1 MIVSIRLFLPGKSFS
16 PEVASHIQ
24 QVVADKLIQMK
35 FTETKPSEIK
45 SEDFCRVK
53 IITHPLYS
61 IQDGKAT
68 KDDQNRIEI
77 KRAGTNLFR
86 KTLPGFEK
94 EAEKFETELLK
105 EISIYIGNNLKILY

>member
-1 MIVSIRLFLPGKSFS
+1 MIISVRLFLPGKSPS
-16 PEVASHIQ
+16 KEVVGHIQ
-24 QVVADKLIQMK
+24 QIIATKLAEIK

-61 IQDGKAT
+61 IQDSKAI

-77 KRAGTNLFR
+77 KRNGTNLFR